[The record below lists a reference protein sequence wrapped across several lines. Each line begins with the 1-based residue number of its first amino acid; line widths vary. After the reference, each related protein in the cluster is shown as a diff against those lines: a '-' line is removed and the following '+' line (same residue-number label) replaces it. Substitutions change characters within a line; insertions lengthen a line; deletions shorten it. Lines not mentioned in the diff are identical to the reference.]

1 VTSRSDRTEKP
12 TQRRL
17 TKAKE
22 EGQVAKSQEVSVA
35 VSLVLLVVA
44 VRVIAPSATG
54 TLVAATNRILSSAGS
69 GAIGPGVGP
78 AAFSMILVTVVPV
91 AAMAMVAALLAG
103 VGQVGFAWSPKAA
116 KPKLSHLSV
125 KKNMQRFAPKKAM
138 WELFRSFA
146 KIALLF
152 ALAWGPLSSVMETVA
167 LKRAFGP
174 GVAAIFTAAWQ
185 ILLRTA
191 ILMVLIGAADFAFNK
206 RKTMNDLKMTKQEVK
221 QEAKDMNGS
230 PEIKQARRQRAAELS
245 RNRMITAAAAADVI
259 ITNPT
264 HLAVALKYETG
275 EPAPRVVAKG
285 ADSLAKR
292 IRKEG
297 RRNGVPVF
305 EDKPLARALFR
316 KTKVGHYVP
325 VALFEAVAMVL
336 AMAYRRKA
344 RR

>member
-1 VTSRSDRTEKP
+1 MTSRSDRTEKP

-35 VSLVLLVVA
+35 VSLVLLAVA
-44 VRVIAPSATG
+44 VRIIAPSATG
-54 TLVAATNRILSSAGS
+54 TLVNATDRILRSAGS
-69 GAIGPGVGP
+69 GTIEAGVGS
-78 AAFSMILVTVVPV
+78 AAFMMIAVTVVPV
-91 AAMAMVAALLAG
+91 AALATVAALLAG
-103 VGQVGFAWSPKAA
+103 VGQVGFNWSPKAA
-116 KPKLSHLSV
+116 TPTFSHLSI
-125 KKNMQRFAPKKAM
+125 KKGLQRFAPKRAA

-146 KIALLF
+146 KIILLF
-152 ALAWGPLSSVMETVA
+152 ALAWGPLSSVVETVA

-191 ILMVLIGAADFAFNK
+191 ILMVLIGAADYAFNK

-221 QEAKDMNGS
+221 QEAKDMMGS

-245 RNRMITAAAAADVI
+245 RNRMITAASTADVI

-285 ADSLAKR
+285 ADSLARK
-292 IRKEG
+292 IRKTG
-297 RRNGVPVF
+297 RRHGVPIF
-305 EDKPLARALFR
+305 EDKPLARTLFR

-336 AMAYRRKA
+336 AMAYRRRS